1 MSLNDFKELVRRT
14 TIANVVAAILL
25 VVAAVYAFY
34 SSDNEL
40 IRNLAMIAAGYLF
53 SRLSSSGEKSG

>member
-1 MSLNDFKELVRRT
+1 MSLSDLKELVRRT

-53 SRLSSSGEKSG
+53 SRLSSGEKSG